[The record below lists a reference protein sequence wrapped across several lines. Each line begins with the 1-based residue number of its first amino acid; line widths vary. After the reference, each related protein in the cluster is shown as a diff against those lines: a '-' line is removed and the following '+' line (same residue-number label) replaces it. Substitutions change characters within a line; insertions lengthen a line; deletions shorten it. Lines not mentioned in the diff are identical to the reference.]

1 MAAMSEA
8 ADFESLNSKSPMPAS
23 LLAKKPYFLELD
35 GYREALADDPNASS
49 VDRHNSK
56 ERHRR
61 SGLTQCVFNLAVQFP
76 QFNVHLQLSYMIMT
90 LKTHQTCSK

>member
-8 ADFESLNSKSPMPAS
+8 ADFESLNDSKSPMPAS

-35 GYREALADDPNASS
+35 SYREALADDPNASS

-61 SGLTQCVFNLAVQFP
+61 SALTQWCL
-76 QFNVHLQLSYMIMT
+76 I
-90 LKTHQTCSK
+90 